1 MRKAGIS
8 GSAAERNPFSALLLS
23 SCHFHALGFAVS
35 RGGRFSVLGGAALL
49 RHPSAVSLIRAIG
62 RIGLDFIAYLGE
74 IALLASETAC
84 SLTQGKLRPRLILA
98 QIVETG
104 YRSQPVVIVTG
115 AFTGA
120 VLAAQALFQFKPLG
134 METGGGALV
143 SVAMLR
149 ELGPTIT
156 ALMLAG
162 RVGAAMAAEIGTM
175 KVTEQIDALRS
186 MDVHPIDYLVTP
198 RFLAMLVDMP
208 LIIAESAF
216 FGILASIVI
225 GQVFGVNYAY
235 WMSQMGRYTEL
246 PDITISMIKGLVFG
260 LLIVIISC
268 HQGLKANQGAVG
280 VGRGTTRAM
289 VYSAL
294 AVLVVNFFLTLLMN
308 VFFPTGTGK

>member
-1 MRKAGIS
+1 MFSLLATAGS
-8 GSAAERNPFSALLLS
+8 RAMLPGVSPFL
-23 SCHFHALGFAVS
+23 
-35 RGGRFSVLGGAALL
+35 
-49 RHPSAVSLIRAIG
+49 AIG
-62 RIGLDFIAYLGE
+62 RLCLDFITYLGE
-74 IALLASETAC
+74 VALLIGDTAT
-84 SLTQGKLRPRLILA
+84 SLVRGKIRPRLVLA
-98 QIVETG
+98 QIAETG
-104 YRSQPVVIVTG
+104 YRSQPVVIITG

-120 VLAAQALFQFKPLG
+120 VLAAQAMFQFKPLG

-198 RFLAMLVDMP
+198 RFLAMVIAMP
-208 LIIAESAF
+208 LLIAESAG
-216 FGILASIVI
+216 FGILASNII
-225 GQVFGVNYAY
+225 GTGVFGVNEAY
-235 WMSQMGRYTEL
+235 WLAQMSKYTDL
-246 PDITISMIKGLVFG
+246 PDIFIAMIKGLVFG
-260 LLIVIISC
+260 MLIVVISC

-289 VYSAL
+289 VYSSL
-294 AVLVVNFFLTLLMN
+294 AILIVNFFLTLMMN
-308 VFFPTGTGK
+308 IPSPIDAEK

>member
-1 MRKAGIS
+1 M
-8 GSAAERNPFSALLLS
+8 F
-23 SCHFHALGFAVS
+23 
-35 RGGRFSVLGGAALL
+35 RGVTLFRL
-49 RHPSAVSLIRAIG
+49 IG
-62 RIGLDFIAYLGE
+62 RLILDLIEYLGE
-74 IALLASETAC
+74 IAMLVAETFV
-84 SLTQGKLRPRLILA
+84 SLTRGKIRPRLVLH

-120 VLAAQALFQFKPLG
+120 VLAAQAMFQFKPLG

-149 ELGPTIT
+149 ELGPSVT

-175 KVTEQIDALRS
+175 KVTEQVDALRS

-198 RFLAMLVDMP
+198 RLLAMVMAMP
-208 LIIAESAF
+208 LLIAESAG
-216 FGILASIVI
+216 FGIIASVIV
-225 GQVFGVNYAY
+225 GVGPFGVNPAY
-235 WMSQMGRYTEL
+235 WLHQMGRYT
-246 PDITISMIKGLVFG
+246 DITDILIALTKGSVFG

-294 AVLVVNFFLTLLMN
+294 AILIVNFFLTLFLN
-308 VFFPTGTGK
+308 IIFPAGAAMK

>member
-1 MRKAGIS
+1 MHHVRVI
-8 GSAAERNPFSALLLS
+8 RLL
-23 SCHFHALGFAVS
+23 
-35 RGGRFSVLGGAALL
+35 GRSV
-49 RHPSAVSLIRAIG
+49 
-62 RIGLDFIAYLGE
+62 LDFIIYLGE
-74 IALLASETAC
+74 VGRLSAGVGS
-84 SLTQGKLRPRLILA
+84 SLRHGKIRFRLVFE

-149 ELGPTIT
+149 ELGPSVT

-175 KVTEQIDALRS
+175 KVTEQVDALRA

-198 RFLAMLVDMP
+198 RFLAMLVAMP
-208 LIIAESAF
+208 LLIAESAA
-216 FGILASIVI
+216 FGIIASLIV
-225 GQVFGVNYAY
+225 GTGPFNVNGAY
-235 WMSQMGRYTEL
+235 WMDQMNLHTDGSDVIIAMT
-246 PDITISMIKGLVFG
+246 KGLVFG
-260 LLIVIISC
+260 MLIVILSC
-268 HQGLKANQGAVG
+268 HQGLKASQGAVG

-289 VYSAL
+289 VYSSL
-294 AVLVVNFFLTLLMN
+294 AILVVNFFLTMLLSMI
-308 VFFPTGTGK
+308 FPAGAAA